1 MTPGD
6 KLLDTITAAFP
17 DLPRGQKQVA
27 RYVVDNDNVVAF
39 ASATE
44 LAERSGVS
52 AATVVRFCQA
62 VGFDGYP
69 HLQAAFRKKFRRS
82 LTTAQRLEERLRAP
96 VPKDDLLA
104 RVFGRNIDNIKHLM
118 NLVQPD
124 VFDAAVHEFG
134 RARHIVVVGGGLSAS
149 PAVFLSHSLKV
160 MGFNVHEATTGGVPL
175 SLERSRLGPED
186 LLVAIGFWRYF
197 RHIVHAMEWA
207 KARGTPRIAVT
218 DSEVSPLAQLADY
231 AFIASTDGIGHS
243 VSPLAA
249 TALMEAFVAALS
261 FNRPQETL
269 AALREVDTAYRESGL
284 LMDGAIQHPS
294 EDSENEFI

>member
-62 VGFDGYP
+62 IGFDGYP
-69 HLQAAFRKKFRRS
+69 HLQTAFRKKFRRS

-104 RVFGRNIDNIKHLM
+104 RVFKRSIDNIKLLM
-118 NLVQPD
+118 NMVEPD

-149 PAVFLSHSLKV
+149 PAIFLSHSLKV
-160 MGFNVHEATTGGVPL
+160 MGFDVHETTTGGIPL
-175 SLERSRLGPED
+175 SLERSILGPED

-197 RHIVHAMEWA
+197 RHIVDAMQWA
-207 KARGTPRIAVT
+207 RARSTPMIAVT
-218 DSEVSPLAQLADY
+218 DSEVSPLARLADY
-231 AFIASTDGIGHS
+231 AFIATTDGVGHS
-243 VSPLAA
+243 VSPLPA
-249 TALMEAFVAALS
+249 TALVEALVAALS
-261 FNRPQETL
+261 FDRPHETL

-284 LMDGAIQHPS
+284 LI
-294 EDSENEFI
+294 ENEGQRPSGDGEQRAM